1 MLVTK
6 CLALHRQWKKLNS
19 GISTDLKGASICAHT
34 IYIVSCNIYIYML
47 YYIVVMLG
55 VESSC
60 QALPKD
66 ELKPQDIVRVGQKFR
81 VYPNSEAAVV
91 VLAETNVP

>member
-1 MLVTK
+1 
-6 CLALHRQWKKLNS
+6 
-19 GISTDLKGASICAHT
+19 
-34 IYIVSCNIYIYML
+34 ML